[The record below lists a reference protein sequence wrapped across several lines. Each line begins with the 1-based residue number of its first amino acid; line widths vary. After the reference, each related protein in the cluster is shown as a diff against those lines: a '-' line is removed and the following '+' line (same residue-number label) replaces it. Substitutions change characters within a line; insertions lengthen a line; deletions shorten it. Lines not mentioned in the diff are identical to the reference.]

1 MFIQF
6 PYYFQHDAMDCG
18 ATCLRMIVQYYGK
31 SYSDK
36 QLQKLC
42 AVSHEGVSL
51 LSISDAAQQL
61 GFRTVSGRITLQKLI
76 AQKPF
81 PCILHWNQEHFVVLY
96 AIKKKWN
103 KKLIF
108 YIADPGK
115 GLLTVNEEKFKDNW
129 LSTRSDHEEKGIL
142 LALQPT
148 PQFYDKKD
156 GRKKKKSSFIFLYGY
171 MHQYKR
177 LFFQLVL
184 GLVLGSILQLL
195 FPFLTQAIVDI
206 GIADKNIGFIYLI
219 LIGQLVLVLS
229 STSIDFIRRWILLHI
244 SIRINIS
251 LLSDFIIKLMKLPM
265 SFFDTKQIGDLL
277 QRMNDHD
284 RVEHFLTSQTLNVLF
299 SVFSFVVFGIV
310 LLYYSTGIFLIFL
323 LCSILY
329 ALWIILFLKRRRLLD
344 YEYFDQRALN
354 QNKTMQLLNGMQ
366 EIKLQDCER
375 RRRWEW
381 EDIQAGLFQINMKS
395 LKLQQLQ
402 ESGAILINQI
412 KNIIITIVAAT
423 SVVKG
428 ELSLGM
434 MLAIQ
439 YIIGQLNSP
448 VEQLLGFIYSWQDVK
463 ISLERMSEIHEQQ
476 NEEAETTS
484 LNKVPN
490 TPKDIYIRNVSYLY
504 DGKRSPKVLKN
515 ISLYIPKGKITAI
528 VGASGSGK
536 TTLMK
541 LLLGYYQPI
550 EGDILIDDTNLKVI
564 NLKEWRRKCGVVMQE
579 GYIFTE
585 SIARNIAIDDNEIN
599 TERLA
604 EASRIACT
612 DFIDKLPLRYNTI
625 IGTDG
630 QGLSQ
635 GQKQRILIA
644 RAVYKNPLFLF
655 FDEATNSLDANNE
668 RAIIENLNSFYQGK
682 TVVIVAHR
690 LSTVRNADQI
700 VVLNKGEIIE
710 TGTHDSLVKQR
721 GAYFELVKNQLELG
735 S

>member
-1 MFIQF
+1 MFSRF
-6 PYYFQHDAMDCG
+6 PYYQQHDAMDCG
-18 ATCLRMIVQYYGK
+18 STCLRMVARYYGK
-31 SYSDK
+31 SYSAK
-36 QLQKLC
+36 QLQELC
-42 AVSHEGVSL
+42 TISHEGVSL
-51 LSISDAAQQL
+51 LSINDAAQEL
-61 GFRTVSGRITLQKLI
+61 GFRTVSGRITLRKLI
-76 AQKPF
+76 IQKPL
-81 PCILHWNQEHFVVLY
+81 PCILYWNQEHFVVLY
-96 AIKKKWN
+96 AIPKKWN

-108 YIADPGK
+108 HIADPGK
-115 GLLTVNEEKFKDNW
+115 GLLTTDEETFKDNW
-129 LSTRSDHEEKGIL
+129 LSTRNDYEEKGIL
-142 LALQPT
+142 LVLQPT
-148 PQFYDKKD
+148 PQFYDKEDEK
-156 GRKKKKSSFIFLYGY
+156 KKKKSSFKFLYGY
-171 MHQYKR
+171 LHQYKR
-177 LFFQLVL
+177 FFFQLVL
-184 GLVLGSILQLL
+184 GLLLGSILQLL

-219 LIGQLVLVLS
+219 LVGQLVLVLS
-229 STSIDFIRRWILLHI
+229 STCIDFIRRWILLHI

-277 QRMNDHD
+277 QRMDDHE
-284 RVEHFLTSQTLNVLF
+284 RVEHFLTSQTLSVLF
-299 SVFSFVVFGIV
+299 SIFSFIVFGIV
-310 LLYYSTGIFLIFL
+310 LLYYNLGIFLIFL
-323 LCSILY
+323 SCSILY
-329 ALWIILFLKRRRLLD
+329 ALWITLFLKKRRLLD
-344 YEYFDQRALN
+344 YEYFEQRALN

-381 EDIQAGLFQINMKS
+381 EDVQASLFQINIKS
-395 LKLQQLQ
+395 LKLQQIQ
-402 ESGAILINQI
+402 ESGAILINQV

-423 SVVKG
+423 AVVKG

-463 ISLERMSEIHEQQ
+463 ISLERMSEIHEQK
-476 NEEAETTS
+476 NEEPE
-484 LNKVPN
+484 
-490 TPKDIYIRNVSYLY
+490 KDQGSTIANAPANIYIRNVSYQY
-504 DGKRSPKVLKN
+504 DGKYSPKVLKN
-515 ISLYIPKGKITAI
+515 ISLCIPKGKITAI

-536 TTLMK
+536 TTLIK

-550 EGDILIDDTNLKVI
+550 EGNILIDDTNLKTM
-564 NLKEWRRKCGVVMQE
+564 NLKEWRKKCGVVMQD

-585 SIARNIAIDDNEIN
+585 SIARNIAINDNEID
-599 TERLA
+599 TKRLA

-612 DFIDKLPLRYNTI
+612 EFIDKLPLKYNTI

-668 RAIIENLNSFYQGK
+668 RTIIENLNSFYQGK

-710 TGTHDSLVKQR
+710 TGTHDVLIKQKR
-721 GAYFELVKNQLELG
+721 AYFELVKNQLELG
-735 S
+735 D